1 MKKLLSNTVAVVFLV
16 LFLPY
21 TMTLLING
29 KQGIH
34 REEELPALE
43 YQVLS
48 CLMSG
53 DHAWMEDGTLDLMAI
68 LYRTE
73 CVRAGVQEEE
83 KVPEVYEEA
92 YGRMYD
98 AVMRTRGQVIT
109 IDGEY
114 KELPYH
120 AVSSGRTREGRLLGE
135 SYAYALAVDCP
146 CDRESE
152 EYLHIYRVSV
162 EGLLSVLGTDSLEDM
177 NLVRDDAGYV
187 THIEIAGKE
196 WQGEAFRSLLHL
208 SSSCFYMDTDTA
220 EGEVQITVKGSGHGF
235 GLSLRTADYM
245 VREGMGIPEIIQ
257 TFYQNAA
264 CITIP

>member
-1 MKKLLSNTVAVVFLV
+1 MKRLVSNTAAVVFLV

-34 REEELPALE
+34 REEELPVLE

-53 DHAWMEDGTLDLMAI
+53 DHSWMEDGTLDLMAI

-73 CVRAGVQEEE
+73 CVRTGEAGEVKDPGADEES
-83 KVPEVYEEA
+83 

-109 IDGEY
+109 IDGACR
-114 KELPYH
+114 ELPYH

-135 SYAYALAVDCP
+135 PYTYTAAVDCP
-146 CDRESE
+146 HDRESE
-152 EYLHIYRVSV
+152 DYLHRYRMSA
-162 EGLLSVLGTDSLEDM
+162 EGLISILGTESLEDM
-177 NLVRDDAGYV
+177 TLVRDDAGYV
-187 THIEIAGKE
+187 THVEIAGRE
-196 WQGEAFRSLLHL
+196 WQGEAFRALLHL
-208 SSSCFYMDTDTA
+208 PSSCFYVDMDEA
-220 EGEVQITVKGSGHGF
+220 EGEVCITVKGSGHGF
-235 GLSLRTADYM
+235 GMSLCTADYM
-245 VREGMGIPEIIQ
+245 VREGAELSEIIQ
-257 TFYQNAA
+257 TFYQGAA